1 MKTRDLKI
9 SMNKKSTYLIL
20 VIFINTALAMLVFG
34 AGTKG
39 KTSPSTRLS
48 PVGSLR
54 RTGYAQ
60 RTFILPDGFMLMG
73 VDGKLTQSFD
83 AAQDGKD
90 SNDCWFFEFDSVV
103 IDSIKTAGVM
113 KLELLPSSAL
123 EKMIAD
129 ANDSSAADYRLAA
142 RITKYKD
149 RNFIFPLNFLPLSV
163 IKDIPSESLQQAQ
176 PEAQP
181 IQQEIEEPNN
191 WLGIPKEILEKIKIG
206 SASPS
211 TDSGQSGRTVRV
223 IAGRQTQIKQN
234 YVLVNRTG
242 FLVKKSDGNMVFSLD
257 ALGRS
262 AGSAGDIFQLL
273 PCQALELA
281 EQLQSAVPD
290 QVRFKIAGLVTEY
303 RGEKFLLLHRAIRV
317 YSHGNFGR

>member
-34 AGTKG
+34 AGTKV

-48 PVGSLR
+48 PMDSLR
-54 RTGYAQ
+54 RTGSAQ

-73 VDGKLTQSFD
+73 VDGKLTR
-83 AAQDGKD
+83 KD
-90 SNDCWFFEFDSVV
+90 SNDCWFFEFDSAV
-103 IDSIKTAGVM
+103 IDSSKTASVM

-142 RITKYKD
+142 RITKYKG
-149 RNFIFPLNFLPLSV
+149 RNFVFPLNFLPLSV
-163 IKDIPSESLQQAQ
+163 IKDIPSESSQQTQ
-176 PEAQP
+176 PEAQS

-191 WLGIPKEILEKIKIG
+191 WLGIPKEILEKIKMG
-206 SASPS
+206 SSSPS
-211 TDSGQSGRTVRV
+211 TDRERSGRTVRV
-223 IAGRQTQIKQN
+223 IAGGQTHVKQN

-242 FLVKKSDGNMVFSLD
+242 FLIKQADGNMVFNLD
-257 ALGRS
+257 ALGLS
-262 AGSAGDIFQLL
+262 TGDIFRLL

-281 EQLQSAVPD
+281 EQQQSAMPD

-303 RGEKFLLLHRAIRV
+303 RGEKFLLLHRAERA
-317 YSHGNFGR
+317 YNHGNFGR